1 MENNPLKELG
11 ALGQS
16 VWLDY
21 IRRDLIT
28 SGDLRH
34 LIEEDGLRGMTS
46 NPAIFEKAIVESHD
60 YDEDIRS
67 LAREGKSPKEIYEV
81 LSQQDVQRAADEFRP
96 LYERMDGRDGFVS
109 LEVDP
114 HLAHDTAGTIAEARR
129 LWQAVDRP
137 NVFIKIPAT
146 LEGLPAIRQTISEG
160 ININVTLLFGLPR
173 YRDVADA
180 YLAGIRARV
189 AQGEPVQNVTSVAS
203 FFLSR
208 IDVLVDPLLEKLMTQ
223 GGEHGDLAE
232 QTRGQVAIAC
242 AKMAYLIYK
251 ELFGSERFRQ
261 LADNGAQ
268 IQRLLWASTS
278 TKNPAYRDVK
288 YVEALIGSDT
298 VNTMPMETL
307 NAYRDHGVP
316 AARLESD
323 IEKARAVL
331 ARLPELGINLDA
343 VSQQLEDEAVAKFTK
358 PFDKLLETLAGM
370 ATRFRAVS

>member
-1 MENNPLKELG
+1 MKNNPLKEVE

-16 VWLDY
+16 IWLDY
-21 IRRDLIT
+21 IRRDLIA
-28 SGDLRH
+28 SGGLRR

-67 LAREGKSPKEIYEV
+67 LAREGKNPKEIYEA
-81 LSQQDVQRAADEFRP
+81 LSQEDVQRAADEFRP

-137 NVFIKIPAT
+137 NVFVKIPAT

-173 YRDVADA
+173 YREVAEA

-189 AQGEPVQNVTSVAS
+189 AQGEPVQNVNSVAS

-208 IDVLVDPLLEKLMTQ
+208 IDVLVDPLLEKLIAQ
-223 GGEHGDLAE
+223 GEEHTHLAE
-232 QTRGQVAIAC
+232 KTRGQVAIAC

-251 ELFGSERFRQ
+251 ELFGSTHFQQ
-261 LADNGAQ
+261 LADGGAQ
-268 IQRLLWASTS
+268 AQRLLWASTS
-278 TKNPAYRDVK
+278 TKNPAYSDVK
-288 YVEALIGSDT
+288 YVEALIGSNT
-298 VNTMPMETL
+298 VNTLPMETV

-316 AARLESD
+316 AAQLEND
-323 IEKARAVL
+323 MEQAREVL
-331 ARLPELGINLDA
+331 ERLPELGINLDA

-358 PFDKLLETLAGM
+358 PFDQLLETLAGM